1 MRKRPASGKRPRG
14 KSPPDT
20 TSRSGKK
27 RPSDHKRSSEKRSSE
42 KKSSDAS
49 SSNKSLETVYVFDA
63 GRVCPGDILLT
74 RVPLKLLD
82 HSTFQSSAIQA
93 GTRAPFSHAA
103 LCIEHGLMIEAV
115 GAGVCR
121 FALGATGVR
130 SKANVKFLRL
140 NLDVVNG
147 PQHAQLAAH
156 FGHQYLSRGYSLPGA
171 LGTRIAPLRKKARGD
186 LFCSELVARA
196 YDEARC
202 PLLPGKKPN
211 RIAPGDLLKSDVL
224 RDVTKLA
231 LVPIQIDTPLMYY
244 LDDGSHFERVAHWE
258 VRTKL
263 KIVQSPPV
271 QRELAALGASV
282 PGFFELEKV
291 LRQASSSGLDDA
303 IHDELVRHD
312 FSAEYTR
319 RTLVSVDLKEPGEIL
334 SAEFAARFEPPED
347 QLKNL
352 NKDTLE
358 FLLEERKS
366 AIVSF
371 QNDIASR
378 KTDIETWDRHRS
390 SRNSRT
396 FDYLTTMQRPLL
408 DVSEQLLKLF
418 RKELDALTA
427 EQERR
432 RASAAQ

>member
-1 MRKRPASGKRPRG
+1 MRERPASGKRPRG
-14 KSPPDT
+14 KSSPDT

-27 RPSDHKRSSEKRSSE
+27 RPSDHKRSSEK
-42 KKSSDAS
+42 KSSDKR
-49 SSNKSLETVYVFDA
+49 SSNSTLETVYVFSA
-63 GRVCPGDILLT
+63 RHVCPGDILLT

-82 HSTFQSSAIQA
+82 HSTFQSNAIQA

-130 SKANVKFLRL
+130 SRANVKLLRL
-140 NLDVVNG
+140 NLDVVHG
-147 PQHAQLAAH
+147 PQRAQLAANL
-156 FGHQYLSRGYSLPGA
+156 GHQYLSRGYSLPGA

-196 YDEARC
+196 YEEAGC

-231 LVPIQIDTPLMYY
+231 LEPIKIDTPLMYY

-271 QRELAALGASV
+271 QRELALLGASV
-282 PGFFELEKV
+282 PSFFELEKA
-291 LRQASSSGLDDA
+291 LRQVSSPGLDEA
-303 IHDELVRHD
+303 VHDELVRHD
-312 FSAEYTR
+312 FSTEYTR
-319 RTLVSVDLKEPGEIL
+319 RTLISVGLKEPGEIL
-334 SAEFAARFEPPED
+334 TAEFAARFEPPED

-378 KTDIETWDRHRS
+378 KTDIQTWDRHRS
-390 SRNSRT
+390 SWNSRT
-396 FDYLTTMQRPLL
+396 FDYLTAMQRPLL
-408 DVSEQLLKLF
+408 AVSEQLLKLF
-418 RKELDALTA
+418 QTELGALTA
-427 EQERR
+427 EQHRR
-432 RASAAQ
+432 DPAAQ